1 MYVVLNL
8 YKAPYKK
15 VIKFLIVEEGIIMAK
30 IKSTSKK
37 RDFITEIS
45 SMSDTELNDYIKAY
59 GKPPK
64 PIRLYHIINKE
75 GGVNNEPK
83 RNEIA

>member
-1 MYVVLNL
+1 
-8 YKAPYKK
+8 
-15 VIKFLIVEEGIIMAK
+15 MAK

-37 RDFITEIS
+37 RDFIAEIS
-45 SMSDTELNDYIKAY
+45 SMSDTELNDYIKAH

-64 PIRLYHIINKE
+64 PIRLYHLINKE
-75 GGVNNEPK
+75 GGIDNESE